1 MFGKSIGK
9 PCHEAICILNY
20 VEKRLNGDEVQS
32 PGVEYPIHMTVL
44 EYFNKLLAS
53 ERQMSSAAKQMLSIT
68 AALSS
73 FDVNMSHSAYK
84 LIDFSKE
91 MSMLSES
98 NLAIVEQTTASM
110 NQVNETVGNTA
121 DTLEQLSAASQ
132 VLVARNNQSLSQIE
146 EVNALK
152 NNVMDDANIMSQQI
166 QQLVEMA
173 NRVND
178 IVNDVK
184 AIADQTNLLAL
195 NASIEAAR
203 AGEHGKGFSVVAQ
216 EIRKLADG
224 TKISLQGM
232 NNFVNN
238 IQSAALSGKQ
248 SMDSTINSTV
258 EMSQKLDT
266 ITGTIRENVDMLHTT
281 IDDIRII
288 NESMDGIQGA
298 TSEINQAM
306 EASSRDAEKLSQM
319 TQEITIDATQ
329 SADQAKQISNID
341 DSLSGIVKEMM
352 QALLGSKNA
361 INNQELIKNLQDAKV
376 AHGNW
381 VLNLRR
387 IVDEMRTYPIQI
399 NGSKCAFGH
408 FYNSIAIS
416 HPAIEKEWKAIDSI
430 HNELHS
436 FGHKVLDAIQEK
448 NHSKAQEYFHK
459 AEELSESVLSYL
471 DKVISEVEEQDLKG
485 VQVLRSIEGNAADKS

>member
-1 MFGKSIGK
+1 MFKKPVGK
-9 PCHEAICILNY
+9 PCNEAICILNY
-20 VEKRLNGDEVQS
+20 VEKRLNGDEVQE

-44 EYFNKLLAS
+44 KYFNKLLGS
-53 ERQMSSAAKQMLSIT
+53 EKQMSAAAKQMLSIT

-110 NQVNETVGNTA
+110 NQVNETVSNTS
-121 DTLEQLSAASQ
+121 DTLAQLSAASE
-132 VLVARNNQSLSQIE
+132 VLVERNNQSLSQIE
-146 EVNALK
+146 EVNGLK
-152 NNVMDDANIMSQQI
+152 NNVMTDANIMSQQI

-203 AGEHGKGFSVVAQ
+203 AGEHGRGFSVVAQ
-216 EIRKLADG
+216 EIRKLADD
-224 TKISLQGM
+224 TKKSLEGM
-232 NNFVNN
+232 NAFVNN

-266 ITGTIRENVDMLHTT
+266 ITGTIGENVDMLHTT
-281 IDDIRII
+281 IEDIKMI
-288 NESMDGIQGA
+288 NESMEGIKEA
-298 TSEINQAM
+298 TNEINQAM

-319 TQEITIDATQ
+319 TQVISGDAMQ
-329 SADQAKQISNID
+329 SAEQAKQISQID
-341 DSLSGIVKEMM
+341 DKLSGIVKEMM

-361 INNQELIKNLQDAKV
+361 ISNQELIQNLNNAKE
-376 AHGNW
+376 AHKNW
-381 VLNLRR
+381 VVNLRR

-408 FYNSIAIS
+408 FYNSIDIK
-416 HPAIEKEWKAIDSI
+416 HPAIEKEWKAIEGI

-436 FGHKVLDAIQEK
+436 YGHKVIEAVKQNNSTE
-448 NHSKAQEYFHK
+448 AYEYFHK
-459 AEELSESVLSYL
+459 AEELSKSVISYL
-471 DKVISEVEEQDLKG
+471 DKVVSEVEVQNQKG
-485 VQVLRSIEGNAADKS
+485 VQVLRSVSQ